1 MSTKQILFDINKN
14 SVQLRTQFHNVQD
27 MKNILI
33 AFMVLLVPAFA
44 GAQNAGYT
52 IINGQT
58 LPFMI
63 DGCGDTMIV
72 ATLEDV
78 SISSPRQ
85 FANDEEY
92 KKYRKYRKFAAEVYP
107 YAVEAVKVFREI
119 EYYADDMRKRER
131 KKYMK
136 ELQKD
141 LKERFEDPL
150 KSLSKTRGLILIKMI
165 ERELQ
170 IPTYTLIK
178 ELKGGFTATYW
189 STMGRFYGYHLR
201 DGYKPGE
208 DPIMDMVL
216 DDFNVAYQVNK

>member
-1 MSTKQILFDINKN
+1 
-14 SVQLRTQFHNVQD
+14 
-27 MKNILI
+27 MKNILVII
-33 AFMVLLVPAFA
+33 ALLVVATVA
-44 GAQNAGYT
+44 KAQIDGQT
-52 IINGQT
+52 TVNGQVF
-58 LPFMI
+58 PFMI
-63 DGCGDTMIV
+63 DGCGDTVIL

-85 FANDEEY
+85 FANSDDY
-92 KKYRKYRKFAAEVYP
+92 NKYRKYRKFAAEIYP
-107 YAVEAVKVFREI
+107 FAVEAVKVFREI
-119 EYYADDMRKRER
+119 EYYTDDMRRRER

-150 KSLSKTRGLILIKMI
+150 KSLSKTRGLLLIKMV

-170 IPTYTLIK
+170 IPIYTLIK

-201 DGYKPGE
+201 EGYKPGE

-216 DDFNVAYQVNK
+216 DDFDVSYQVSK

>member
-1 MSTKQILFDINKN
+1 
-14 SVQLRTQFHNVQD
+14 

-33 AFMVLLVPAFA
+33 AFAVLLTPALA
-44 GAQNAGYT
+44 GAQRVGYT

-58 LPFMI
+58 LPFML
-63 DGCGDTMIV
+63 DGCGDTVIV
-72 ATLEDV
+72 ATLDDV
-78 SISSPRQ
+78 SVSSPRQ
-85 FANDEEY
+85 FANDDEY

-119 EYYADDMRKRER
+119 EYYSDDMRRRER
-131 KKYMK
+131 KRYMK

-150 KSLSKTRGLILIKMI
+150 KQLSKTRGLILIKMI

-189 STMGRFYGYHLR
+189 STLGRFYGYHLR
-201 DGYKPGE
+201 DGYKVGE
-208 DPIMDMVL
+208 DAIMDMVL
-216 DDFNVAYQVNK
+216 DDFDVSYQVNK